1 MNTID
6 YRNSMEKRLIAWK
19 SKMNDLTL
27 KAVSHGSKKGERF
40 LRNNQDLNMP
50 TTEMSSRIEQPK
62 NESAVAGTPQ
72 RENINI
78 GVDMRGKY
86 VLRPRLSWTGVYGKE
101 PWPRE
106 KKVWEKVLK
115 N

>member
-27 KAVSHGSKKGERF
+27 KAVSHGSKEGERF

-50 TTEMSSRIEQPK
+50 TTEMSSRIEQLK
-62 NESAVAGTPQ
+62 NERAAAGTPQ
-72 RENINI
+72 RENINN
-78 GVDMRGKY
+78 GFVDMRGKY
-86 VLRPRLSWTGVYGKE
+86 VLRSRLSWTGIYGKE

-106 KKVWEKVLK
+106 KKVWEKA
-115 N
+115 

>member
-27 KAVSHGSKKGERF
+27 KAVSHGSKEGERF

-50 TTEMSSRIEQPK
+50 TTEMSSRIEQLK
-62 NESAVAGTPQ
+62 NERAAAWTPQ
-72 RENINI
+72 RENINN
-78 GVDMRGKY
+78 GFVDMRGKY
-86 VLRPRLSWTGVYGKE
+86 VLRPRLSWTGIYGKE

-106 KKVWEKVLK
+106 KKVWEKV
-115 N
+115 